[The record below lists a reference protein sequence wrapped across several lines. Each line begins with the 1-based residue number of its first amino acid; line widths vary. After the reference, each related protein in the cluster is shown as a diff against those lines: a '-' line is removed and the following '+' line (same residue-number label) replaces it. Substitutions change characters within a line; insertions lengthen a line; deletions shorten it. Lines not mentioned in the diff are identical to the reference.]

1 MEMFRALMI
10 VLGGTG
16 MGIAL
21 IVYLSGRIGKPG
33 FLQFAA
39 LHADQE
45 GYISVPMEPI
55 SLVGRI
61 GIAATDLRPSG
72 RVNVDGEFYD
82 AISLKGFI
90 NKGDEVAIKR
100 YENFQLYVVR
110 REKV

>member
-1 MEMFRALMI
+1 MV

-16 MGIAL
+16 MGLVL
-21 IVYLSGRIGKPG
+21 IIYLSGRIGKPG

-45 GYISVPMEPI
+45 GYVSVPTQP
-55 SLVGRI
+55 STLVGRA
-61 GIAATDLRPSG
+61 GVASTDLRPSG
-72 RVNVDGEFYD
+72 MVDVDGDFYD

-90 NKGDEVAIKR
+90 DKGDAVEVKR

-110 REKV
+110 KTGKR